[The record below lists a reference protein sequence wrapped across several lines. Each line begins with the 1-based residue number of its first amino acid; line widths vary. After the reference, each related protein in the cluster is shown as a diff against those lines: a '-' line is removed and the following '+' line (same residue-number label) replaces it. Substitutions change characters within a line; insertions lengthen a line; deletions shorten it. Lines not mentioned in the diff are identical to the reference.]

1 MGAPFE
7 YVGHGEV
14 CMGCVDVIRAGDTV
28 VAVAQ
33 DRPERLLCVACW
45 WLQECDLPLPRW
57 ARPARARTHL
67 EGVFR
72 PVRRDTQ

>member
-7 YVGHGEV
+7 YGGHGEV

-28 VAVAQ
+28 APVAD

-45 WLQECDLPLPRW
+45 WLQESGLPLPRW
-57 ARPARARTHL
+57 TRPVGGRTRL
-67 EGVFR
+67 DGVFR
-72 PVRRDTQ
+72 PARHDLR

>member
-1 MGAPFE
+1 MGTPFE
-7 YVGHGEV
+7 YVGRGEV

-28 VAVAQ
+28 APVAD

-45 WLQECDLPLPRW
+45 WLQECALPLPRW
-57 ARPARARTHL
+57 TRPPGVRTHL

-72 PVRRDTQ
+72 AVRRDVR